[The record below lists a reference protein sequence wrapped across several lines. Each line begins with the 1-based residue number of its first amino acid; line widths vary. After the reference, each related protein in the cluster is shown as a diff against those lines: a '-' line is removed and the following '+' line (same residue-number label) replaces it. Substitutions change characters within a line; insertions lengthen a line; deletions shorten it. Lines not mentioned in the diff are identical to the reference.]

1 MDNPY
6 EAIIR
11 LLDEAHI
18 QYEKFEH
25 EPVFTSEEAA
35 AVRGVSTSRAA
46 KALLFKT
53 KEGSFVLVVLPGDK
67 RADSRRLKDYLR
79 TKSIRFA
86 TPEEV
91 EDQMGCKIGS
101 CYPLGVVAG
110 LRTLVDMSLA
120 QNEEIFFNPARHDV
134 SIKMKYMDYQRL
146 AKAEVVDLA
155 RAATDR
161 TALT

>member
-1 MDNPY
+1 MKNPY

-18 QYEKFEH
+18 EYEKFEH

-35 AVRGVSTSRAA
+35 AVRGVSMSQAA

-53 KEGSFVLVVLPGDK
+53 KEGNFVLVVLPGDK
-67 RADSRRLKDYLR
+67 RADSHLLKDYLH

-91 EDQMGCKIGS
+91 EEYMGCKIGS
-101 CYPLGVVAG
+101 CYPLGIVAG
-110 LRTLVDMSLA
+110 LRTLVDKSLSL
-120 QNEEIFFNPARHDV
+120 NEEIFFNPDRHDI
-134 SIKMKYMDYQRL
+134 SIKMKYAVYMQL
-146 AKAEVVDLA
+146 ANPEVVA
-155 RAATDR
+155 IS
-161 TALT
+161 

>member
-1 MDNPY
+1 MKEPF
-6 EAIIR
+6 EAIVR

-18 QYEKFEH
+18 EYEKSEH

-35 AVRGVSTSRAA
+35 AVRGVSMSQAA

-53 KEGSFVLVVLPGDK
+53 KEGGFVLVVLPGDK
-67 RADSRRLKDYLR
+67 RADSRKLKDYLH

-91 EDQMGCKIGS
+91 EEQMGCKIGS

-110 LRTLVDMSLA
+110 LRTLVDKSLGA
-120 QNEEIFFNPARHDV
+120 NEEIFFNPARHDV
-134 SIKMKYMDYQRL
+134 SIKMKYIDYKRL
-146 AKAEVVDLA
+146 AGAEPVSVVG
-155 RAATDR
+155 
-161 TALT
+161 

>member
-1 MDNPY
+1 MTDAY

-11 LLDEAHI
+11 LLDETHTR
-18 QYEKFEH
+18 YEKFEH

-35 AVRGVSTSRAA
+35 AVRGVSMSQAA

-53 KEGSFVLVVLPGDK
+53 KENSFVLVVLPGDK
-67 RADSRRLKDYLR
+67 RADSRKLKDYLG

-91 EDQMGCKIGS
+91 EVHMGCKIGS

-110 LRTLVDMSLA
+110 LRTLVDKSLGN
-120 QNEEIFFNPARHDV
+120 NEEIFFNPARHDI
-134 SIKMKYMDYQRL
+134 SIKLRYEGYEKL
-146 AKAEVVDLA
+146 AAPELVNV
-155 RAATDR
+155 AA
-161 TALT
+161 

>member
-1 MDNPY
+1 MSEPY

-11 LLDEAHI
+11 LLDETHTA
-18 QYEKFEH
+18 YEQFEH
-25 EPVFTSEEAA
+25 EPVFTSEETA

-46 KALLFKT
+46 KALLFKA
-53 KEGSFVLVVLPGDK
+53 KEGNFVLVVLPGDK
-67 RADSRRLKDYLR
+67 RADSRKLKDYLH

-91 EDQMGCKIGS
+91 EEQMGCKVGS

-110 LRTLVDMSLA
+110 LRTLVDASLA

-134 SIKMKYMDYQRL
+134 SLKMRYVDYLQL
-146 AKAEVVDLA
+146 AQPEVVSLA
-155 RAATDR
+155 S
-161 TALT
+161 